1 MTAGWRVEITRR
13 AGRDLRRLDPPVR
26 ERIFAAL
33 DRLVADPPAGEMV
46 RLTGSDE
53 WRLRVGEWRVRF
65 GLDREAR
72 TVVVLRVL
80 PRGRAYRD

>member
-13 AGRDLRRLDPPVR
+13 AEHDLRRLDPPVR
-26 ERIFAAL
+26 KRIFEAL
-33 DRLVADPPAGEMV
+33 DRLVDDPPAGDV
-46 RLTGSDE
+46 VKLAGSEE

-65 GLDREAR
+65 GLDGDAR

-80 PRGRAYRD
+80 PRGRAYRR